1 MNRLTSYA
9 TMFVFAATC
18 SLPSAAQNCDI
29 SPGSVGLGNY
39 CGDARKLSATT
50 VVVPVIVEPDK
61 STVSAPPATTF
72 QLKPPET
79 VRSALERWAGQADW
93 IFGSQHYAV
102 TVDFPVVATTDEIP
116 KDFKAAVRML
126 LDSTSLTD
134 TPAQPCF
141 YSNRVLRVV
150 PRHELCARP

>member
-1 MNRLTSYA
+1 MTLQFPMRATLSIWALFALSCNAYA
-9 TMFVFAATC
+9 NTKPPM
-18 SLPSAAQNCDI
+18 
-29 SPGSVGLGNY
+29 VGE
-39 CGDARKLSATT
+39 
-50 VVVPVIVEPDK
+50 PIVRHSGVST
-61 STVSAPPATTF
+61 STVSQVVLGANTSMAPTTAATEY

-79 VRSALERWAGQADW
+79 VRSALERWASQADW
-93 IFGSQHYAV
+93 IFGSQHYGV
-102 TVDFPVVATTDEIP
+102 TVDFAVVATTDEIP

-126 LDSTSLTD
+126 LDSTALTD